1 MNNDPSLRREIK
13 YVANE
18 MFIIQICSW
27 LETSRLGLR
36 KQFPDRVV
44 NNIYYD
50 THDYDAY
57 ADNLDGISKRTKL
70 RYRWYGLSP
79 TPVAGRIEL
88 KKRVN
93 AYGAKEFYSVD
104 LDKEIL
110 IHSELFQSIRGSAPP
125 EWDALLDF
133 YSVPVI
139 YNRYHRSYYIS
150 QCKRVRVTF
159 DRKHDVMDQ
168 RMSGFINTRKKAN
181 APQYI
186 VVEVKFTPDLTDYV
200 SSMVAD
206 IPMRISRN
214 SKYINAVNSVL

>member
-1 MNNDPSLRREIK
+1 MNIDASLRREIK
-13 YVANE
+13 FVANE
-18 MFIIQICSW
+18 FFVIQIRSW

-36 KQFPDRVV
+36 KHFPDRIV

-50 THDYDAY
+50 THSYDAY
-57 ADNLDGISKRTKL
+57 TDNLDGISKRTKL
-70 RYRWYGLSP
+70 RYRWYGSSQ

-88 KKRVN
+88 KSRLN
-93 AYGAKEFYSVD
+93 AYGAKEFYSVNFSGNVT
-104 LDKEIL
+104 K
-110 IHSELFQSIRGSAPP
+110 HTQLFRSIKDSVPP

-139 YNRYHRSYYIS
+139 YNRYHRSYFIS
-150 QCKRVRVTF
+150 KCKRVRVTL
-159 DRKHDVMDQ
+159 DCKHDVMDQ
-168 RMSGFINTRKKAN
+168 RMSNSINTYKKAN
-181 APQYI
+181 SPQYI

-214 SKYINAVNSVL
+214 SKYINAVNSVR